1 MNQHFSETNRR
12 NVVRHLLMTPLI
24 VMSGC
29 AGRPKR
35 PEVSYSPQNP
45 QPGDMISFDASN
57 LDDHDSYHWDFDADG
72 DFEKQGIATTYSFER
87 PGEHTITLQVR
98 DGCINCPIEDLDE
111 GYTTEDIVFSIPVSG
126 SSSSETSQSDV
137 TIEDDSI
144 NVVIRT
150 PDDSISIDETGII
163 QFSVINKIGNG
174 ILNIQLILEVPS
186 NMTIRGSK
194 SVQNGVGQYT
204 STYQIESGHG
214 RGIRLNLSG
223 TKSGT
228 YNIDGSIIYYFDEN
242 KGEKFEKSFTL
253 PIPVQNTE

>member
-1 MNQHFSETNRR
+1 
-12 NVVRHLLMTPLI
+12 MTPLL

-29 AGRPKR
+29 AGGPKG

-45 QPGDMISFDASN
+45 QPGDRISFDASN

-72 DFEKQGIATTYSFER
+72 EFEKQGIATTYSFER

-126 SSSSETSQSDV
+126 SSSSEAPQSDI

-150 PDDSISIDETGII
+150 PDNSISIGETGIV

-174 ILNIQLILEVPS
+174 TLNIQLILEVPS
-186 NMTIRGSK
+186 NMTIRGSN
-194 SVQNGVGQYT
+194 SVQSGVGQYT
-204 STYQIESGHG
+204 STYQIESGQS

-223 TKSGT
+223 TESGT
-228 YNIDGSIIYYFDEN
+228 YYIDGSIVYYFNGNTGQTFEEN
-242 KGEKFEKSFTL
+242 FTL
-253 PIPVQNTE
+253 PISIQNSE